1 MLVCF
6 NISLYL
12 IDYKIKKS
20 SNLPTLSI
28 AIRHFPKLTAKRK
41 LEKYQFIK

>member
-1 MLVCF
+1 MLVYF

-20 SNLPTLSI
+20 YTFYNLSI
-28 AIRHFPKLTAKRK
+28 TIRHFPKLTAKRK
-41 LEKYQFIK
+41 TIKIQNE